1 MTAAAAAALGVWLAA
16 AAQGWSI
23 DALPSGVVQLT
34 RFGERPDWSPDGKRL
49 LFVEKS
55 LGDVYEIDVASRE
68 LRPLTHH
75 FHHPGFL
82 RAFYLSNGD
91 LLLVGPSPG
100 HAASPE
106 EARAHSELQVM
117 RGDLSGPPTPL
128 GVALVE
134 GPAVSRRSLR
144 VAWTTGTLAG
154 KDMAIETGEIEY
166 LDGVPHIAGR
176 KRVLELRALG
186 ADALFLETQ
195 AWRPPREAELIFYA
209 AFRRAGGCPAWSCMD
224 PLGVDVASGALTNY
238 AELTGEH
245 GEVEGIFPDGRR
257 ILVERE
263 DAELDQ
269 DADPLAA
276 FHATDIWALPFDGK
290 APIERLT
297 WFAQRPGQ
305 GASNGVVSD
314 DGRRLAFQFKRR
326 GPNRMTGSGD
336 GILVME
342 LGRPAGR

>member
-1 MTAAAAAALGVWLAA
+1 MSSAAGAALAALAIAAAG
-16 AAQGWSI
+16 GWSI
-23 DALPSGVVQLT
+23 DSLPAGVVRLT
-34 RFGERPDWSPDGKRL
+34 QFGERPDWSADGARL

-55 LGDVYEIDVASRE
+55 LGDVYEIELASRA

-91 LLLVGPSPG
+91 LLLVGPRPE
-100 HAASPE
+100 HASSPE
-106 EARAHSELQVM
+106 QARAHSELWVM

-128 GVALVE
+128 GVGLLE

-144 VAWTTGTLAG
+144 IAWTTPELAVE
-154 KDMAIETGEIEY
+154 AGEIRYSESA
-166 LDGVPHIAGR
+166 PRIAER
-176 KRVLELRALG
+176 RRLLELRALG
-186 ADALFLETQ
+186 PDALFLETQ
-195 AWRPPREAELIFYA
+195 AWRPPRDAELIFYA

-224 PLGVDVASGALTNY
+224 PMGIDAASAALTNY
-238 AELTGEH
+238 AERTGQH
-245 GEVEGIFPDGRR
+245 GEVEGIFPDGRK

-263 DAELDQ
+263 DGVLDQ
-269 DADPLAA
+269 QADPIAA
-276 FHATDIWALPFDGK
+276 FHATDIWALPLDGE

-297 WFAQRPGQ
+297 WFAKLPGQ

-326 GPNRMTGSGD
+326 GPNRMAGSGD

-342 LGRPAGR
+342 LGGAPAR

>member
-1 MTAAAAAALGVWLAA
+1 
-16 AAQGWSI
+16 
-23 DALPSGVVQLT
+23 
-34 RFGERPDWSPDGKRL
+34 
-49 LFVEKS
+49 
-55 LGDVYEIDVASRE
+55 VYEIELSSRA

-91 LLLVGPSPG
+91 LLLVGPRPE
-100 HAASPE
+100 HAANPE
-106 EARAHSELQVM
+106 QARANSELWVM
-117 RGDLSGPPTPL
+117 RGDLSAPPTPL
-128 GVALVE
+128 GVGLLE

-144 VAWTTGTLAG
+144 IAWTSGAQSPRPGDVPAELSV
-154 KDMAIETGEIEY
+154 ETGEIEY
-166 LDGVPHIAGR
+166 AGGVPRIAGR
-176 KRVLELRALG
+176 RRLLELRALG
-186 ADALFLETQ
+186 PDALFLETQ
-195 AWRPPREAELIFYA
+195 AWRPPRDAELIFYA

-224 PLGVDVASGALTNY
+224 PMGIDVASGALTDY
-238 AELTGEH
+238 AARTGQH

-263 DAELDQ
+263 DGVLDQ
-269 DADPLAA
+269 QADPVAA
-276 FHATDIWALPFDGK
+276 FHATDIWALPLDGE

-297 WFAQRPGQ
+297 WFAKRPGQ

-326 GPNRMTGSGD
+326 GPNRMAGSGD

-342 LGRPAGR
+342 LGGAPAR